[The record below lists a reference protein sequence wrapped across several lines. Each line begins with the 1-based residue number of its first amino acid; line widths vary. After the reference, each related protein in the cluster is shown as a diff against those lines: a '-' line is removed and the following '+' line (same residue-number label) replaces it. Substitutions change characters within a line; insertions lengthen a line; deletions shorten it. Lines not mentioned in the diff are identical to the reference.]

1 MKSKIYL
8 LLILIILIFVII
20 GCSSRIQEIN
30 KDTESNAKTAE
41 DISSPDYPTKQ
52 PESPKESSGI
62 KVNLSNI
69 ESSNKTQVKPA
80 DKEDPKEQ
88 ITQPIQKS
96 DSSIDT
102 FDGNSIDINKYSIK
116 IRGPGSIVQDNKI
129 IMKGKASD
137 DVIWNVLYTKQ
148 NIAFDKDFTISA
160 DVDLAAKVLT
170 GDAALIIGIEDQKD
184 LSSPKQPNEGY
195 CELSTGAHG
204 NVIRM
209 VSSGAETRSVPQTT
223 GKMTLSYNS
232 QTQKLTCSFNSQ
244 KIVENQLTQSG
255 EFVLT
260 LRSALHSVT
269 YGWRDEF
276 NGGGNF
282 TAIFDKLNITQK

>member
-8 LLILIILIFVII
+8 LLTLIFLIFVAI

-30 KDTESNAKTAE
+30 KETKNNVKIVE
-41 DISSPDYPTKQ
+41 DISNYSNKT

-62 KVNLSNI
+62 KENLSTMK
-69 ESSNKTQVKPA
+69 SSNRTQVKPA
-80 DKEDPKEQ
+80 DKEVPKE
-88 ITQPIQKS
+88 QPIQKL
-96 DSSIDT
+96 DSNIDT
-102 FDGNSIDINKYSIK
+102 FDGTSIDTNKYSIK

-160 DVDLAAKVLT
+160 DVDLAAGVLT
-170 GDAALIIGIEDQKD
+170 GDAALIIGIEDQKS

-204 NVIRM
+204 KVIRM
-209 VSSGAETRSVPQTT
+209 ASSGAETRSVLQTT
-223 GKMTLSYNS
+223 GKMILSYNS
-232 QTQKLTCSFNSQ
+232 QTGKLTCSFNSQ
-244 KIVENQLTQSG
+244 KIVENQLTPSG

-282 TAIFDKLNITQK
+282 TAIFDNLNITQK